1 MSNYEILR
9 EFTASFGLAYFG
21 LIGVIV
27 AVYAL
32 IPSKKDAFDQAARIP
47 LEED

>member
-32 IPSKKDAFDQAARIP
+32 IPSKKDAFDHAARIP